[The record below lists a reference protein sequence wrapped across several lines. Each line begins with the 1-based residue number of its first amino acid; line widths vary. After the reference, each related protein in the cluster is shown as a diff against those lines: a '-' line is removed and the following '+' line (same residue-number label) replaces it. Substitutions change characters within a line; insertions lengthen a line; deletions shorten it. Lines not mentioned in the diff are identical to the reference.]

1 MVHKELGEVCR
12 METEEMRSLLSQQVG
27 VFETVEWKKLNQR
40 NASAEQSIEV
50 FADDAVQP

>member
-12 METEEMRSLLSQQVG
+12 LETEEMRSLLSQQVG
-27 VFETVEWKKLNQR
+27 EFETVEWKKLNQR

>member
-1 MVHKELGEVCR
+1 